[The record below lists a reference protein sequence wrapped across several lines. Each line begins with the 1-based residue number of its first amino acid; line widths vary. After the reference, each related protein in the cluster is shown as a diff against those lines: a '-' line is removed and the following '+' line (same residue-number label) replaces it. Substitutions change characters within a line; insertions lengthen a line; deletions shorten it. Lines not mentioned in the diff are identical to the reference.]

1 VRGKYPYR
9 LIEVYCGIIIHEPY
23 LLDKIKTVVRD
34 IVEKI
39 QEFVIKIFWT
49 EETIEWDD
57 LYYKWDKKNL
67 FHLIFIVFKDDN
79 LFDSLTAT
87 NLSVLI
93 NSFVESQTDLDYIL
107 FKLCYYLDINDEN
120 RIKDNSISQTEVKT
134 IINTVIENN
143 LIHDWKQIKLKR
155 FRGFIS
161 TLRDK
166 SESFK
171 SKIARVKYNYDKITD
186 DRYHTESVSTQFE
199 ISIMQIESL
208 NAQYNAESE
217 KAVTTAWN
225 EIDIFLADLLS
236 FTISYPHFLLSFG
249 QSTYDLVEGQEKSL
263 RIIHGKLSDKILKLN
278 TTSNFEEIQNDLSY
292 ILINL

>member
-1 VRGKYPYR
+1 MRGKYPYR